1 MKKDINNV
9 KAVLHYEIDKINF
22 YKQNNQEI
30 GPIITEEYCEYEE
43 EKYGND
49 LCKIYNTISDIQ
61 EGKKLINNI
70 LIQIIIVTI
79 IYLITPQ
86 KGLLCYINLLYFI
99 YMMIIIIKISN
110 NSKTISCLAYLYQK
124 AMYKLTH
131 KRGK

>member
-49 LCKIYNTISDIQ
+49 LCKIYNTISDIRLRDQ
-61 EGKKLINNI
+61 
-70 LIQIIIVTI
+70 
-79 IYLITPQ
+79 
-86 KGLLCYINLLYFI
+86 
-99 YMMIIIIKISN
+99 
-110 NSKTISCLAYLYQK
+110 
-124 AMYKLTH
+124 
-131 KRGK
+131 